1 MLFNQLFIDNYKPM
15 CAFFHAGVRDFIC
28 ETCGKSFKRKNH
40 LEVHRRTHTGET
52 PLQWVQWNICHIHG
66 NTCRFTRCFSQTCLY
81 RCEICGYQ
89 CRQRASLNWHMRKH
103 TSEAHFNY
111 TCEHCG
117 KRFEKLDSVKFH
129 KLKSHPDK
137 QPTWKTL
144 TEKTLKRFIK
154 DCGTKYLF
162 SSNCILCT
170 FTFVKIKSMVL
181 TYNMLDRYLNRG
193 ENDMQKHRETSIKR
207 IKTVCLLTV

>member
-1 MLFNQLFIDNYKPM
+1 MSLHK
-15 CAFFHAGVRDFIC
+15 
-28 ETCGKSFKRKNH
+28 
-40 LEVHRRTHTGET
+40 
-52 PLQWVQWNICHIHG
+52 
-66 NTCRFTRCFSQTCLY
+66 CFSRTCPY

-144 TEKTLKRFIK
+144 KEKTHEYVKRFIK
-154 DCGTKYLF
+154 AVEQSVYLAVIAF
-162 SSNCILCT
+162 CALSGVFLWKKNI
-170 FTFVKIKSMVL
+170 FVKIKSWYWPKICLIDTQIEEKM
-181 TYNMLDRYLNRG
+181 TCKNTER
-193 ENDMQKHRETSIKR
+193 HRSRESKQF
-207 IKTVCLLTV
+207 L

>member
-1 MLFNQLFIDNYKPM
+1 MYETLSVRLAASRSNARIIWRCTDEHTRERRRYSEFTERMIHIGTSAIFNKGHVILDMVTYKESV
-15 CAFFHAGVRDFIC
+15 FF
-28 ETCGKSFKRKNH
+28 
-40 LEVHRRTHTGET
+40 L
-52 PLQWVQWNICHIHG
+52 
-66 NTCRFTRCFSQTCLY
+66 TRSY

-137 QPTWKTL
+137 QSTWRTL
-144 TEKTLKRFIK
+144 KEREKTNSYVQKICKGCWTKRF
-154 DCGTKYLF
+154 F
-162 SSNCILCT
+162 SSNCICAL
-170 FTFVKIKSMVL
+170 
-181 TYNMLDRYLNRG
+181 
-193 ENDMQKHRETSIKR
+193 
-207 IKTVCLLTV
+207 